1 MQILIMI
8 KQQLKLLLRNRIA
21 ILAAISVPLLLTY
34 LFSLSSNSNAREKLY
49 IADADKSAYS
59 EQLIIMLKSHEDIE
73 IVDSTEDIIKTKIDS
88 QEISLGLVI
97 NKDFGENLL
106 LEKGLDLNI
115 VQNIE
120 NGESTILEQ
129 AITSEVSTFKK
140 VILDSKYISSQ
151 VNSDS
156 NELSSKIFS
165 NIKSSSN
172 ISVDDKT
179 LENGQNIQDPS
190 TVRLIGFLAMFIWF
204 VVIQGFRTLIDEKE
218 NNTFNRLLSMPTN
231 YNKYLISKI
240 VATYI
245 FAGLHIIAILI
256 AGKYLLKATI
266 ANNLFPVGLIFA
278 AYLLLLTSITLF
290 FALFVKNQRNF
301 TIFSSIIITVTGILG
316 GSFFSLELAPK
327 YMQTISKFTPESW
340 AIQSLKDIVFNN
352 SSINSQVIPLT
363 VFIGVSILGLILSV
377 IFVNRKIKVKN
388 NI

>member
-8 KQQLKLLLRNRIA
+8 KQQLKLLFRNRIA

-34 LFSLSSNSNAREKLY
+34 LFSLSSSSNAREKLY

-73 IVDSTEDIIKTKIDS
+73 VVDSTEDIIKTKIDS

-97 NKDFGENLL
+97 NKNFGENLL
-106 LEKGLDLNI
+106 SEKDLDLNI

-129 AITSEVSTFKK
+129 VITSEVSTFKK

-156 NELSSKIFS
+156 GELSSKIFS
-165 NIKSSSN
+165 NLKSSTN

-179 LENGQNIQDPS
+179 LENGEYAQDNA
-190 TVRLIGFLAMFIWF
+190 TIKLIGFLAMFIWF

-218 NNTFNRLLSMPTN
+218 NNTFSRLLSMPTN
-231 YNKYLISKI
+231 YNKYLISKV

-245 FAGLHIIAILI
+245 FAGLHILTILI

-290 FALFVKNQRNF
+290 FTLFVKNQRNF
-301 TIFSSIIITVTGILG
+301 TIFSSI
-316 GSFFSLELAPK
+316 
-327 YMQTISKFTPESW
+327 
-340 AIQSLKDIVFNN
+340 
-352 SSINSQVIPLT
+352 
-363 VFIGVSILGLILSV
+363 
-377 IFVNRKIKVKN
+377 
-388 NI
+388 

>member
-8 KQQLKLLLRNRIA
+8 KQQLKLLFRNRIA

-34 LFSLSSNSNAREKLY
+34 LFSLSSSSNAREKLY

-73 IVDSTEDIIKTKIDS
+73 VVDSTEDIIKTKIDS

-97 NKDFGENLL
+97 NKNFGENLL
-106 LEKGLDLNI
+106 SEKDLDLNI

-129 AITSEVSTFKK
+129 VITSEVSTFKK

-156 NELSSKIFS
+156 GELSSKIFS
-165 NIKSSSN
+165 NLKSSTN

-179 LENGQNIQDPS
+179 LENGEYAQDNA
-190 TVRLIGFLAMFIWF
+190 TIKLIGFLAMFIWF

-218 NNTFNRLLSMPTN
+218 NNTFSRLLSMPTN
-231 YNKYLISKI
+231 YNKYLISKV

-245 FAGLHIIAILI
+245 FAGLHILTILI
-256 AGKYLLKATI
+256 AGKYFLNATI
-266 ANNLFPVGLIFA
+266 ANNLFSVVLIFA

-327 YMQTISKFTPESW
+327 YMQIISKFTPESW
-340 AIQSLKDIVFNN
+340 AIQSLKDIIFNN

-363 VFIGVSILGLILSV
+363 VFISVSILGLILSV
-377 IFVNRKIKVKN
+377 IFVNTKINMKEV
-388 NI
+388 